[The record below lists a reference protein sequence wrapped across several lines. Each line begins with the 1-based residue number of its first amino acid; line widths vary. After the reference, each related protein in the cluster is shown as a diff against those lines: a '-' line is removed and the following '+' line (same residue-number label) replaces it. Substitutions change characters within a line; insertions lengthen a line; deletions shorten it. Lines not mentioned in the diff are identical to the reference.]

1 MGYEDR
7 RGRVLLDM
15 DPGRLC
21 CCCWPGPRRMFPL
34 TEKRTL
40 PAIPLVGVYRLIDIP
55 LSSLLNSG
63 VNKVFVLT
71 QYNSTS
77 LNRYLQHTCV
87 GHSAVLC
94 QSGQEG
100 CQAVLW
106 WQYCHWSSLLRL
118 VEGDEVP
125 HTLWYDIHDS
135 ITLGRDCFV
144 EVVAATQGPKEQRW
158 AEGAVDAVRQWMEM
172 WAPNANSRSIED
184 VLVLPSDQIYRL
196 DFTQLIDM
204 HRQSCADLTLVCK
217 PVEEAMLNFMGAVKV
232 GPGAQVI
239 GFEEKPV
246 PERHDQL
253 SMDWDDLVDFMNEPH
268 LASVPFLDPA
278 EGGRTWVGSCGI
290 MVFRSQALQRLLGD
304 NVRAK
309 DFGRDLIPAALK
321 AGMKARDSSA
331 WPPAEGGQEP
341 KQDLTRNQV
350 DFSFQDPASP
360 VFGHPDPLPPT
371 MCEDCQLHSSLL
383 AMGCLLRSS
392 SIRSSVIGSR
402 TIIGPGCDIRDSV
415 IMGADYYEHEKQWL
429 RKVGPTYPA
438 IGLGAGC
445 VVHKAIVDKN
455 ARIGSNVQLVNKE
468 GVFESMDRIGTGI
481 SITGGIIVIS
491 KAAVVPDGTR
501 EPMPLALTSYRL
513 RVAVGSL
520 SIKAWCATRHI
531 TLVQQEPP
539 QGLDKGY
546 RREVELAA
554 ITAMWT
560 SRAHKPTSGEA
571 SAIHLSVSCP
581 EAGCRAQISIPR
593 TALVRELKHQAA
605 AELFVAEDEV
615 CGIGL
620 HVDLFDFF
628 GGAHLGLFLLLL
640 VCDCVC
646 FQGRGGK
653 PPGPQALFL
662 EAFSKPADTKMVFKD
677 GSSLLVHRWIL
688 ELSSHLLQDVMAHL
702 DAAPAIEPPPG
713 SLSLK
718 WSGQSSAAAAA
729 ATSIVSP
736 TRTAHHLTPPT
747 STADTVARHLA
758 GLADPADAGAWD
770 QLPGQAQQPEAA
782 GCHMRLAE
790 VVGES
795 PGTPTMEDR
804 AALVSARITTFD
816 LCAAAAA
823 AAAATAAPV
832 ASLANT
838 AAGTYPQ
845 QVQDSG
851 RGGHHCCQP
860 VVAPYAWPAQ
870 QQGSELLRPPHT
882 RSEPGAG
889 SHATAAWAPSP
900 AARPP
905 LVATYSG
912 RQQLQHQVA
921 GNGRA
926 GDGGQGGGGG
936 VAGANYVAAGQEV
949 ASLHM
954 PEDDA
959 YSWTFVLQ
967 LLYPCCQMR
976 RPPVTW
982 GNIHRILQ
990 LADKW
995 AMSSVLRVCQDFLL
1009 LPSSQLSTSPEEPSY
1024 VWTWLLLADRLA
1036 MPAVV
1041 RKCLLFIQVARHSAH
1056 CDLAGLQASVAEVV
1070 GQCSQGVVV
1079 SLITSLIASK
1089 DEAMA
1094 QCKP

>member
-1 MGYEDR
+1 MKALGSHRKPLECAYRKETRLVVRAKLADYYANEAPPVPSER
-7 RGRVLLDM
+7 RREQRPLLNTIYPRGSVCAVVLGGGETDS
-15 DPGRLC
+15 
-21 CCCWPGPRRMFPL
+21 RRMFPL

-77 LNRYLQHTCV
+77 LNRYLQHT
-87 GHSAVLC
+87 
-94 QSGQEG
+94 
-100 CQAVLW
+100 
-106 WQYCHWSSLLRL
+106 
-118 VEGDEVP
+118 
-125 HTLWYDIHDS
+125 YDIHDS

-321 AGMKARDSSA
+321 AGMKVMAYHLPSYWIDVGNGV
-331 WPPAEGGQEP
+331 PDFY
-341 KQDLTRNQV
+341 KFHMDLTRNQV

-392 SIRSSVIGSR
+392 SIHSSVIGSR

-501 EPMPLALTSYRL
+501 
-513 RVAVGSL
+513 V
-520 SIKAWCATRHI
+520 
-531 TLVQQEPP
+531 
-539 QGLDKGY
+539 
-546 RREVELAA
+546 
-554 ITAMWT
+554 
-560 SRAHKPTSGEA
+560 
-571 SAIHLSVSCP
+571 
-581 EAGCRAQISIPR
+581 
-593 TALVRELKHQAA
+593 
-605 AELFVAEDEV
+605 
-615 CGIGL
+615 
-620 HVDLFDFF
+620 
-628 GGAHLGLFLLLL
+628 
-640 VCDCVC
+640 
-646 FQGRGGK
+646 
-653 PPGPQALFL
+653 
-662 EAFSKPADTKMVFKD
+662 
-677 GSSLLVHRWIL
+677 
-688 ELSSHLLQDVMAHL
+688 
-702 DAAPAIEPPPG
+702 
-713 SLSLK
+713 
-718 WSGQSSAAAAA
+718 
-729 ATSIVSP
+729 
-736 TRTAHHLTPPT
+736 
-747 STADTVARHLA
+747 
-758 GLADPADAGAWD
+758 
-770 QLPGQAQQPEAA
+770 
-782 GCHMRLAE
+782 
-790 VVGES
+790 
-795 PGTPTMEDR
+795 
-804 AALVSARITTFD
+804 
-816 LCAAAAA
+816 
-823 AAAATAAPV
+823 
-832 ASLANT
+832 
-838 AAGTYPQ
+838 
-845 QVQDSG
+845 
-851 RGGHHCCQP
+851 
-860 VVAPYAWPAQ
+860 
-870 QQGSELLRPPHT
+870 
-882 RSEPGAG
+882 
-889 SHATAAWAPSP
+889 
-900 AARPP
+900 
-905 LVATYSG
+905 
-912 RQQLQHQVA
+912 
-921 GNGRA
+921 
-926 GDGGQGGGGG
+926 
-936 VAGANYVAAGQEV
+936 
-949 ASLHM
+949 
-954 PEDDA
+954 
-959 YSWTFVLQ
+959 
-967 LLYPCCQMR
+967 
-976 RPPVTW
+976 
-982 GNIHRILQ
+982 
-990 LADKW
+990 
-995 AMSSVLRVCQDFLL
+995 
-1009 LPSSQLSTSPEEPSY
+1009 
-1024 VWTWLLLADRLA
+1024 
-1036 MPAVV
+1036 
-1041 RKCLLFIQVARHSAH
+1041 
-1056 CDLAGLQASVAEVV
+1056 
-1070 GQCSQGVVV
+1070 
-1079 SLITSLIASK
+1079 
-1089 DEAMA
+1089 
-1094 QCKP
+1094 